1 MDHAFDDL
9 YYLERSSMV
18 QVLAQSTG
26 RALRTQP
33 DHVCAEAAKSI
44 GGERQQSE
52 LHFAALKRLL
62 DRDEPGW
69 RSAG

>member
-1 MDHAFDDL
+1 
-9 YYLERSSMV
+9 MV

-26 RALRTQP
+26 RPLRTQP
-33 DHVCAEAAKSI
+33 DEVCAQAARQI

-62 DRDEPGW
+62 DREEPGW
-69 RSAG
+69 NGSRR

>member
-1 MDHAFDDL
+1 
-9 YYLERSSMV
+9 MV

-26 RALRTQP
+26 QRLRKQS
-33 DHVCAEAAKSI
+33 DEVCASVSKQI

-69 RSAG
+69 RGKSSQRTR